1 MVNRTAATV
10 IKLTFLGRHFTAQT
24 YLFEI
29 LSEYIIGQVGMD
41 FAEVTLKTVKN
52 EIRGKFFRQ

>member
-10 IKLTFLGRHFTAQT
+10 IKLTFLGLHFTAKT

-41 FAEVTLKTVKN
+41 FAEVTLKTGKN
-52 EIRGKFFRQ
+52 EIRGKFFRK